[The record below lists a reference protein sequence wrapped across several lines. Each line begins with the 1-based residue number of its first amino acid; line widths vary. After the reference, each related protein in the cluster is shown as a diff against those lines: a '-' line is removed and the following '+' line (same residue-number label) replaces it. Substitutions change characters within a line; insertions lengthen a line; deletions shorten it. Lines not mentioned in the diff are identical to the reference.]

1 MTTAREHRRAVRRI
15 KAKKKVGLEKLRTW
29 EWKRLDS
36 DGQSTGANAKK

>member
-1 MTTAREHRRAVRRI
+1 MTTAREHLRAVRRI

-36 DGQSTGANAKK
+36 DGQSSAGGKK